1 MSRLKFGEMEKSY
14 RSINNGAEEMISKVD
29 LEKLIQKFRPTDPD
43 ALEIYFQDVWKDLSE
58 RDNKKGQGLT
68 KNVFHSYYNIPIIIC
83 ERLFKVLAI
92 KEHTFLSQEEFVN
105 GLINLFLGDYKT
117 LIKIMFNM
125 YDYNR
130 DGKVSRND
138 VKIIF
143 NYIPLKPNEIYQRY
157 KIKYEGDNINDRRES
172 MMEINQTLDK
182 IFEEDY
188 IDEDYF
194 KYTIENINSDLFI
207 FLLVFL
213 YEKRPFNDETIEHYK
228 KLPKKSSSKFKKLTA
243 NANIGIGGLKLI
255 VSPSQKSKFGPAES
269 VTLKEGGQYTKF
281 KSNSSNLIKLKF
293 GNNSNHLKAFNKGGL
308 KRVKTFNIKK
318 IKTIVDEQD
327 EEYED
332 DSSLQKKNQK
342 KNNDKS
348 NDEEEEENEEDD
360 EKNKN
365 IKFEGYLLKI
375 RKDGEL
381 KKLYFKLL
389 HHDLYFF
396 KSDTDN
402 EHGGV
407 HNLCDVFIKEGNPY
421 TYKGKYLYSFSIIYP
436 EKERKYYTEDKKEY
450 HKWIKY
456 LRKAVDYEDL
466 YKSYEIKDIIGQGR
480 YGAIRVGYHKIKNR
494 YVAIK
499 IINKKSISEFDMQNI
514 RHQIEILKIALD
526 EYVLQLLDIIENESY
541 LYIITEL
548 CKGGDLYSYLNQR
561 SFKIPETKA
570 AKLIY
575 KLAKSVLF
583 LHTLGIIH
591 RDLKPENILMTDL
604 SASADI
610 RLLDFGL
617 SKIIGND
624 EKCTE
629 PYGTLS
635 FVAPEVLQGKPYDKS
650 VDLWSIG
657 IITFLLLCGYLPF
670 DDKHSEREIARQTIQ
685 DPVPYESKIW
695 SKLSPEAK
703 IFVDGLLQKKP
714 EKRYTI
720 KEVLEHPW
728 IKKMDK
734 VPEKRNDAK
743 TSNQSQFGIYTTA

>member
-480 YGAIRVGYHKIKNR
+480 FGAIRVGYHKIKNR

-591 RDLKPENILMTDL
+591 RDLKPENILMTDMTDE
-604 SASADI
+604 ADI
-610 RLLDFGL
+610 RISDFCICKRL
-617 SKIIGND
+617 
-624 EKCTE
+624 E
-629 PYGTLS
+629 PNETTKEIVGTLGYM
-635 FVAPEVLQGKPYDKS
+635 APEVLMGMDYNFSPD
-650 VDLWSIG
+650 VWSIG
-657 IITFLLLCGYLPF
+657 VIAYLLLTGYLPF
-670 DDKHSEREIARQTIQ
+670 DDE
-685 DPVPYESKIW
+685 ES
-695 SKLSPEAK
+695 
-703 IFVDGLLQKKP
+703 D
-714 EKRYTI
+714 
-720 KEVLEHPW
+720 KEVIRKTLFESIPFDNDSWKNISHQAKDF
-728 IKKMDK
+728 IKKILVKDK
-734 VPEKRNDAK
+734 EQRMTIEDILKD
-743 TSNQSQFGIYTTA
+743 QWLEIYAEVDEENEG